1 MQKDYSKKMS
11 KRNDCRLCG
20 SKDVVCFLSLSS
32 MPRAG
37 AYLKKE
43 ELGKPE
49 PSYPLDVYF
58 CKSCASVQLLDI
70 IPKETLFDDYRY
82 LSSVAS
88 NMVLEHFQSYAKE
101 IKNDLL
107 SNSGFV
113 VEIAC
118 NDGILLKPLS
128 DLGVNCLGID
138 PATNIVSVAKEK
150 GLNVINGFFG
160 KIIAEDII
168 KKFGFADVVIAN
180 AVFAHVDDMDD
191 MTSSI
196 SKILCE
202 SGLFIFEVHYLADII
217 EKMQYDSIYH
227 EHFSYHSITA
237 LSTFLKKYGLE
248 IYNIKKFSVRGG
260 MIRVYAKKISN
271 KNLQICTAVSDF
283 LQSEKKLG
291 LDRLE
296 TFEIFGKSV
305 MNHKEEMISLLKKL
319 KSEGKKIVAYGMSGR
334 GNTLLNFWQV
344 DVKIIDYGID
354 ASPERYDRYVPGMHI
369 PIIPPDNALDGV
381 DYALLF
387 AWVFKDDIMKK
398 ENEFIKNG
406 GKFIIPMPKPHFE
419 PIN

>member
-1 MQKDYSKKMS
+1 MEQVYSLCDY
-11 KRNDCRLCG
+11 
-20 SKDVVCFLSLSS
+20 
-32 MPRAG
+32 
-37 AYLKKE
+37 
-43 ELGKPE
+43 
-49 PSYPLDVYF
+49 
-58 CKSCASVQLLDI
+58 
-70 IPKETLFDDYRY
+70 
-82 LSSVAS
+82 
-88 NMVLEHFQSYAKE
+88 
-101 IKNDLL
+101 KN
-107 SNSGFV
+107 
-113 VEIAC
+113 
-118 NDGILLKPLS
+118 
-128 DLGVNCLGID
+128 
-138 PATNIVSVAKEK
+138 
-150 GLNVINGFFG
+150 
-160 KIIAEDII
+160 
-168 KKFGFADVVIAN
+168 
-180 AVFAHVDDMDD
+180 
-191 MTSSI
+191 
-196 SKILCE
+196 
-202 SGLFIFEVHYLADII
+202 
-217 EKMQYDSIYH
+217 Q
-227 EHFSYHSITA
+227 
-237 LSTFLKKYGLE
+237 
-248 IYNIKKFSVRGG
+248 
-260 MIRVYAKKISN
+260 N

-398 ENEFIKNG
+398 ENGFIKNG